1 MVQKYICLPFAGEA
15 PYRAYVDDLAS
26 YRQYLTQMQ
35 CQHPEWF
42 PTAMDQG

>member
-1 MVQKYICLPFAGEA
+1 MEQKYICLPFVSEA
-15 PYRAYVDDLAS
+15 PYRAYVDAPAQ

-35 CQHPEWF
+35 CQHPALF